1 MVVTDATGIV
11 GFQTACGH
19 FSGVSQCNRV
29 GHCGGSG
36 IDMTGGSALEQ
47 GSWLALLLV
56 SALLLARPS

>member
-1 MVVTDATGIV
+1 MVVTDATGIA

-47 GSWLALLLV
+47 G
-56 SALLLARPS
+56 